1 MTLASNVMGIDVS
14 CRRLDSFAHPL
25 GGRQGYSNSP
35 AGIAR
40 LVDTAVE
47 LQAFVVLEATAPYDQ
62 ALIRALE
69 RADLRFHRA
78 NPRKARDFAR
88 SAGFLAKTDR
98 VDARMLA
105 AYGAALPLTPT
116 RHVGAEALKLQEL
129 TARRDQLVE
138 MRKGERTRRAAKPAS
153 FLADSLD
160 EVIGVL
166 DRQIRRMEADIAA
179 LIEASPALAADAA
192 LLRSAPGVG
201 PVTVAVLLA
210 ALPELGELNRR
221 AVAALAGLAPLSCDS
236 GALKGTRRIWGGR
249 KRVRDALY
257 MAALGA
263 IRRGRFYHA
272 AYAKLRA
279 AGKSFK
285 QAVIAIAR
293 KLLVAL
299 NAAIR
304 DRKPFHPFHAQ
315 TA

>member
-1 MTLASNVMGIDVS
+1 
-14 CRRLDSFAHPL
+14 
-25 GGRQGYSNSP
+25 
-35 AGIAR
+35 
-40 LVDTAVE
+40 
-47 LQAFVVLEATAPYDQ
+47 
-62 ALIRALE
+62 
-69 RADLRFHRA
+69 
-78 NPRKARDFAR
+78 
-88 SAGFLAKTDR
+88 
-98 VDARMLA
+98 MLA
-105 AYGAALPLTPT
+105 AYGAALPLMPT

-138 MRKGERTRRAAKPAS
+138 MRKGERTRLAAKPAS
-153 FLADSLD
+153 FLADSLN

-166 DRQIRRMEADIAA
+166 GRQIRRMEAEIAA

-201 PVTVAVLLA
+201 PVTAAVLLA
-210 ALPELGELNRR
+210 ALPELGELSRR

-257 MAALGA
+257 MAALSV
-263 IRRGRFYHA
+263 IRRGCFYHA

-285 QAVIAIAR
+285 QAIIAIAR

-304 DRKPFHPFHAQ
+304 DRQPFHAFPAK